1 VVVAAALA
9 PNARSKTC
17 WVLPKVLCCAVQ
29 QRSEQQQQQQLLPL
43 PVTPVCCC
51 VTPFVLILLP
61 RCNHAG
67 DANMATIGE
76 EDDGSARSR
85 GADLGDLRGFTEA
98 EEVEFDSLHGS
109 K

>member
-1 VVVAAALA
+1 
-9 PNARSKTC
+9 
-17 WVLPKVLCCAVQ
+17 
-29 QRSEQQQQQQLLPL
+29 
-43 PVTPVCCC
+43 
-51 VTPFVLILLP
+51 
-61 RCNHAG
+61 
-67 DANMATIGE
+67 MATIGE